1 VIAWLLEAFVTTTIL
16 LLLVLALRGPVA
28 RAFGA
33 GWAYALWAVPAVRL
47 VLPALPQLTPDIQ
60 LPAAAALV
68 PAVAVGGTAPL
79 PASPGPIDWAPL
91 ILALWA
97 GGAVIFLACQWLSY
111 RAFARRLDA
120 SARPA
125 RPPHQD
131 GIEAVVSAA
140 VDGPLATGLL
150 HPRIVLPED
159 FERRYSPAERRL
171 ALAHEVTHHRRR
183 DIWWNLAA
191 TLVLAFNWF
200 NPVAWIAHR
209 AFRADQE
216 LSCDAAVAAT
226 ASADERCDYARALV
240 KSASRPG
247 LIAACALNG
256 ADQLKQR
263 LRMMAGH
270 RVSGA
275 RRAGGL
281 AALVVVA
288 LTGFAVGSPGV
299 SESAEESPRP
309 VQVASA
315 AAAVSTPKLTA
326 PEQAVAAKARP
337 ASPRTTRRS
346 VEAAPRRHPRVA
358 PAVVPA
364 QVAALPAMPEAAAP
378 PEPPIRE
385 LRLVRVSREELR
397 TGGWDGAP
405 AARVLIIRAQMV
417 PEAPLPPE
425 IARAIKAARA
435 GDTRIAAAGD
445 SIRRLQI
452 MLNSSDQGE

>member
-1 VIAWLLEAFVTTTIL
+1 MIAWLLESFATTTIL
-16 LLLVLALRGPVA
+16 LLLVLALRCPVA

-47 VLPALPQLTPDIQ
+47 VLPPLPQLTPDIQ
-60 LPAAAALV
+60 LPAAAAFI
-68 PAVAVGGTAPL
+68 PAAAIAGAAPL
-79 PASPGPIDWAPL
+79 PANAGPIDWAPL
-91 ILALWA
+91 ILAVWA
-97 GGAVIFLACQWLSY
+97 GGAFIFLGSQWLSY

-120 SARPA
+120 SATPA
-125 RPPHQD
+125 HPPHQD
-131 GIEAVVSAA
+131 GIEAVVSGA
-140 VDGPLATGLL
+140 VDGPLAMGLL
-150 HPRIVLPED
+150 HPRIVLPDD
-159 FERRYSPAERRL
+159 FEHRYSPAERRL

-191 TLVLAFNWF
+191 TLVLAFHWF

-216 LSCDAAVAAT
+216 LSCDAAVAAS
-226 ASADERCDYARALV
+226 ASGDERCDYARALI

-270 RVSGA
+270 RVSGW

-281 AALVVVA
+281 AALSMVA
-288 LTGFAVGSPGV
+288 LTGFAVGRPGV
-299 SESAEESPRP
+299 SEAAKESPRP
-309 VQVASA
+309 IQVASA
-315 AAAVSTPKLTA
+315 AVAVTPSPLA
-326 PEQAVAAKARP
+326 SQQAVATKTRP
-337 ASPRTTRRS
+337 VNPRSTPRR
-346 VEAAPRRHPRVA
+346 VEAAARRHSKAA
-358 PAVVPA
+358 PPA
-364 QVAALPAMPEAAAP
+364 APVDVAAVAAMPEAAPP

-385 LRLVRVSREELR
+385 LRLVRVSRQEIR
-397 TGGWDGAP
+397 TGGSDGAP

-417 PEAPLPPE
+417 PQAPLPPE

-435 GDTRIAAAGD
+435 GDTRIAATGD

>member
-1 VIAWLLEAFVTTTIL
+1 MIAWLLETFVTTTIL
-16 LLLVLALRGPVA
+16 LLVVLALRGPVA

-47 VLPALPQLTPDIQ
+47 VLPPLPQLTPDIQ
-60 LPAAAALV
+60 LPAAAAFV
-68 PAVAVGGTAPL
+68 PSVAAGGTAPL
-79 PASPGPIDWAPL
+79 AAIAGPIDWAPL

-97 GGAVIFLACQWLSY
+97 GGAVIFLGSQWLAY
-111 RAFARRLDA
+111 RAFARRLDL

-125 RPPHQD
+125 RPPDQD
-131 GIEAVVSAA
+131 GIATVVSAA
-140 VDGPLATGLL
+140 VDGPLAIGLL

-270 RVSGA
+270 RISGA

-281 AALVVVA
+281 AALSVVA
-288 LTGFAVGSPGV
+288 LTGFAVGNPGV
-299 SESAEESPRP
+299 SEAAKEPPRP

-315 AAAVSTPKLTA
+315 PAVSAPKTTA
-326 PEQAVAAKARP
+326 PQQAVAAKVRP

-346 VEAAPRRHPRVA
+346 VEAAPRRQPRVA
-358 PAVVPA
+358 PPAVPA
-364 QVAALPAMPEAAAP
+364 EVAALPAMPEAAAP

-385 LRLVRVSREELR
+385 LRLVRVSREEIR
-397 TGGWDGAP
+397 TGGSDGAP

-417 PEAPLPPE
+417 PQAPLPPE

>member
-1 VIAWLLEAFVTTTIL
+1 MTSWLAETFVTTTLL

-47 VLPALPQLTPDIQ
+47 ILPPLPQLTPDVQ
-60 LPAAAALV
+60 LPAAVANIPAAV
-68 PAVAVGGTAPL
+68 VAGAAPL
-79 PASPGPIDWAPL
+79 PAEAGLDQWAPL

-97 GGAVIFLACQWLSY
+97 GGVVIFLTLQWLSY
-111 RAFARRLDA
+111 RAFLHRLDG

-125 RPPHQD
+125 RPPHQE
-131 GIEAVVSAA
+131 GIEALVSEA
-140 VDGPLATGLL
+140 VDGPLALGLL
-150 HPRIVLPED
+150 HPRIVLPCD

-171 ALAHEVTHHRRR
+171 ALAHEITHHRRR

-216 LSCDAAVAAT
+216 LACDAAVAAS
-226 ASADERCDYARALV
+226 ASADERSDYARALV

-256 ADQLKQR
+256 ADQLKHR
-263 LRMMAGH
+263 LRMMRGH
-270 RVSGA
+270 RVSGS

-281 AALVVVA
+281 VALSVVA
-288 LTGFAVGSPGV
+288 LAGFAVGRPDVTEAAAEAPQPTEVASTAEAVLPQATAPQPAVLAQSPPIV
-299 SESAEESPRP
+299 RHTRRTHAKAAPRP
-309 VQVASA
+309 APKPPTAVEPVAVAAAHIPPPSA
-315 AAAVSTPKLTA
+315 AA
-326 PEQAVAAKARP
+326 
-337 ASPRTTRRS
+337 
-346 VEAAPRRHPRVA
+346 
-358 PAVVPA
+358 
-364 QVAALPAMPEAAAP
+364 
-378 PEPPIRE
+378 EPPIRE
-385 LRLVRVSREELR
+385 LHIVRVSREEMR
-397 TGGWDGAP
+397 SRGPDGAP
-405 AARVLIIRAQMV
+405 AARVFIIRAQMV
-417 PEAPLPPE
+417 PQAPVSPE

-435 GDTRIAAAGD
+435 GDTRIAATGD

>member
-1 VIAWLLEAFVTTTIL
+1 MIAWLLEAFVTTTIL

-47 VLPALPQLTPDIQ
+47 VLPPLPQLTPGIQ
-60 LPAAAALV
+60 LPTAAAFV
-68 PAVAVGGTAPL
+68 PAAAVGGTAPL
-79 PASPGPIDWAPL
+79 PATAGPIDWAPL

-97 GGAVIFLACQWLSY
+97 GGAVIFLASQWLSY

-131 GIEAVVSAA
+131 GIAAVVSAA
-140 VDGPLATGLL
+140 VDGPLAMGLL

-216 LSCDAAVAAT
+216 LSCDAAVAAS

-240 KSASRPG
+240 KSASRTG

-270 RVSGA
+270 RVSGW

-281 AALVVVA
+281 AALSMVA

-299 SESAEESPRP
+299 SEAAKEAPRP
-309 VQVASA
+309 IQVASA
-315 AAAVSTPKLTA
+315 AAAVTPSPLA
-326 PEQAVAAKARP
+326 SQQAVATKTR
-337 ASPRTTRRS
+337 SVKPRSTPRR
-346 VEAAPRRHPRVA
+346 VEAAIRRHSKAAPPVA
-358 PAVVPA
+358 PMD
-364 QVAALPAMPEAAAP
+364 VAALPAMPEAAPP

-385 LRLVRVSREELR
+385 LRLVRVSREEIR
-397 TGGWDGAP
+397 TGGSDGAP
-405 AARVLIIRAQMV
+405 VARVLIIRAQMV
-417 PEAPLPPE
+417 PQAPLPPE

-435 GDTRIAAAGD
+435 GDTRIAATGD
-445 SIRRLQI
+445 SIRRFQI